1 LIAMVAAAIHPNYFS
16 AFDSRE
22 SIPSLA
28 TAYDHPENFVQA
40 PEIMCLDLYRDFDIN
55 TLAAIAS
62 PVKVN
67 LTAVA
72 PKRIFWE

>member
-1 LIAMVAAAIHPNYFS
+1 M
-16 AFDSRE
+16 
-22 SIPSLA
+22 
-28 TAYDHPENFVQA
+28 
-40 PEIMCLDLYRDFDIN
+40 MCLDLYRDFDIN
-55 TLAAIAS
+55 TLAAIAA